1 MLITTLSNNFDNHT
15 MNLLLPLIAIVTG
28 MLAAAS
34 VVIKKSPDA
43 ASLIKKIKPYEAFIG
58 AASLIMGIL
67 SLLNVTTY
75 FRYSFIYGSISSAC
89 IASCIIMG
97 FLLGYP
103 VIQDFLLD
111 ELSEEARA
119 KSNEIYERL
128 TPYKITSGLVA
139 MATGGYLVIT
149 SLLL

>member
-1 MLITTLSNNFDNHT
+1 MSALI
-15 MNLLLPLIAIVTG
+15 LPLVAIITG

-43 ASLIKKIKPYEAFIG
+43 ANLIKKIKPYEATIG
-58 AASLIMGIL
+58 ATALVLGIL
-67 SLLNVTTY
+67 KLLGITTALKVGVLWGTVY
-75 FRYSFIYGSISSAC
+75 FAC
-89 IASCIIMG
+89 VASCIVMG

-111 ELSEEARA
+111 ELSEDA
-119 KSNEIYERL
+119 KKKSAEMYERL

-139 MATGGYLVIT
+139 MGTGAYLLVIGI
-149 SLLL
+149 LF